1 MTPLPP
7 TPVRYFI
14 RGVGEVSWERM
25 AQRLD
30 RKEAALRGTNNEH
43 RVPAWVLLDK
53 LGLANVKEIIRL
65 SSADPMGPL

>member
-1 MTPLPP
+1 MRASVPSPPTPL
-7 TPVRYFI
+7 PVRYFI

-30 RKEAALRGTNNEH
+30 RKEAALRGTN
-43 RVPAWVLLDK
+43 AWVLLDK

-65 SSADPMGPL
+65 SSADPMVPL